1 MFTNI
6 PLSFIAKGGKLMRP
20 TLNEILWCYQTLLD
34 ADIQEFLPQGVIET
48 IQKEFQ
54 YRLLERKLN
63 LITKEEN

>member
-1 MFTNI
+1 
-6 PLSFIAKGGKLMRP
+6 MRP

-34 ADIQEFLPQGVIET
+34 ADIQEFVPQGVIET

-63 LITKEEN
+63 LITKEENL